1 MGHLSPAN
9 VVSRLPLIVFNVTLA
24 PPACRN
30 GSGVNTSSCQEDK
43 LLQLSEAKF
52 CTSGRSPSTLSMAF
66 PNLIH
71 FYARLSMPESL
82 NTQFFS
88 YHGTFFFDAPLV
100 LSVQVALTG

>member
-9 VVSRLPLIVFNVTLA
+9 VVSRLPFIVFSVTLA

-43 LLQLSEAKF
+43 LLQLSEAQI

-82 NTQFFS
+82 NTQCFFVS
-88 YHGTFFFDAPLV
+88 WYLFF
-100 LSVQVALTG
+100 LTLHLCSACRLC

>member
-9 VVSRLPLIVFNVTLA
+9 VVSRPFRSLFSVSTLA

-43 LLQLSEAKF
+43 LLQLSEAQI

-71 FYARLSMPESL
+71 FLC
-82 NTQFFS
+82 T
-88 YHGTFFFDAPLV
+88 
-100 LSVQVALTG
+100 SV